1 MIFGKDRVQFGP
13 IGCPMGPTFNVLSA
27 PRVRNGLEALADRL
41 PKRTT
46 KSFGECR

>member
-1 MIFGKDRVQFGP
+1 LPQIL
-13 IGCPMGPTFNVLSA
+13 VLPPHSVA
-27 PRVRNGLEALADRL
+27 WSEGTPRVRNGLEALADRL